1 MASRRLL
8 PPSVRDTLLGIPS
21 DTVSLERNYVLA
33 DEDLEL
39 IDTRRSAANRLA
51 LAIHIVLFR
60 HPGQGWLDGTHLPGA
75 LLVWLAEQI
84 AAPVSALADYGTTRG
99 EIRSDHRRLAMRH
112 LELQLFVSHDD
123 MATAIELASRAAFD
137 TDDGRLILERLI
149 RDLKALRYVLP
160 SASRLERIGLA
171 GRARARRFS
180 AQALNDALD
189 ETHESAL
196 TELLRHDATLGQ
208 SRLTWLRG
216 LPYSTSA
223 ASLHGLLDRLK
234 FVRELGLPADLGDN
248 IHPVRLTKF
257 AREGAVAPVNLLSDF
272 GERRR
277 IATLAAQMSELHT
290 VLTDAAIAMFERL
303 TGQLFSRS
311 KNRQERSWSASKPQ
325 VGRLIRLFGGTL
337 DAVVRARQQKQDPFA
352 VLDEEIG
359 WDRLLRSRE
368 EIATFE
374 DLTTEDALPLAAGR
388 YTQLRRFAPAFLE
401 AFDFS
406 VPQAG
411 QDLQAALEL
420 LKEHNRAGKRNLPDL
435 VPMPFASQ
443 NWKSQVLEN
452 GRPRRR
458 VYETAVVAT
467 LRDRLRAGDVWV
479 EGSRD
484 YRRFDAYLPPLDE
497 AREVLADSGL
507 ETDGPTWLEGR
518 REALSQRLHE
528 VRKRLVRGHID
539 GVSLE
544 RGRLKITPYD
554 AVTPSAAK
562 RLDHAIDVLMPRIR
576 ITDLLWDVNA
586 QTGFLDAFTDLR
598 SGRLHSN
605 PVALLATILAGATNL
620 GLERMAQASRSVSHA
635 QLSWAS
641 TWYLRSQTYADALAR
656 IIDSHHA
663 LPFAKV
669 WGSADRTS
677 SDGQFFA
684 SGRKSGEINAKYGP
698 DPGLKIYSFLS
709 GQYGSF
715 HANVIGA
722 TAGEAP
728 FVLDGLVGNAAQFN
742 PLMHYVDT
750 GGVSDHVFALFHLLG
765 LVFAPRLRDFPDR
778 RLACFGKPGQF
789 KGLAPIMGKPIHET
803 VILDHW
809 DDVMRLTAGIKTK
822 AVQPSAMLRKLG
834 AYRQQNRLHFALGE
848 IGRIER
854 TLFMLEWIER
864 PELRMACQAGLSK
877 SEARHTLAK
886 AVFAHSQGRIQ
897 DRSHAAQQR
906 RVMALNLVIA
916 AIVYWNTCY
925 MDKAANYLRRQGRLP
940 DPNLLR
946 YVSPLGWYHIGLT
959 GDYNWH
965 SGAAERMNVRPL
977 NLYPARIRA

>member
-1 MASRRLL
+1 
-8 PPSVRDTLLGIPS
+8 
-21 DTVSLERNYVLA
+21 
-33 DEDLEL
+33 
-39 IDTRRSAANRLA
+39 
-51 LAIHIVLFR
+51 
-60 HPGQGWLDGTHLPGA
+60 
-75 LLVWLAEQI
+75 
-84 AAPVSALADYGTTRG
+84 
-99 EIRSDHRRLAMRH
+99 MRH
-112 LELQLFVSHDD
+112 LGLQPFVSRDD
-123 MATAIELASRAAFD
+123 MAAAIRLAARAAFD
-137 TDDGRLILERLI
+137 TDDGRLILERLVS
-149 RDLKALRYVLP
+149 DLKALRYVLP
-160 SASRLERIGLA
+160 SAVRLERIGLA
-171 GRARARRFS
+171 GRARARRLS

-189 ETHESAL
+189 ESHKSAL
-196 TELLRHDATLGQ
+196 TDLLRHDPALGQ

-216 LPYSTSA
+216 LPHSTSS
-223 ASLHGLLDRLK
+223 ASLRGLLDRLK
-234 FVRELGLPADLGDN
+234 FVRELGLPAELGDN
-248 IHPVRLTKF
+248 IHPARLARF
-257 AREGAVAPVNLLSDF
+257 AREGAVAPINLLSDF

-277 IATLAAQMSELHT
+277 IATLAAQVSELDT

-303 TGQLFSRS
+303 TGLLFTRS

-337 DAVVRARQQKQDPFA
+337 DAMVRARQHKQDPFA
-352 VLDEEIG
+352 VLDAEIG

-368 EIATFE
+368 EIASFG
-374 DLTTEDALPLAAGR
+374 DLATEDALPLAAGR
-388 YTQLRRFAPAFLE
+388 YAQLRRFAPAFLE
-401 AFDFS
+401 AFDFK
-406 VPQAG
+406 VPEAG

-420 LKEHNRAGKRNLPDL
+420 LKEHNRAGKRNLPDV

-443 NWKSQVLEN
+443 HWKSLIPDN

-497 AREVLADSGL
+497 ARQVLADSGL

-518 REALSQRLHE
+518 RETLRQRLHE
-528 VRKRLVRGHID
+528 VRKKLVRGHLE
-539 GVSLE
+539 GVRLE

-554 AVTPSAAK
+554 AVTPHAAR
-562 RLDHAIDVLMPRIR
+562 RLDYAIDTLMPRIR
-576 ITDLLWDVNA
+576 ITDLLWDVGV

-598 SGRLHSN
+598 SGRPHRS

-620 GLERMAQASRSVSHA
+620 GLERMAHASGSISHA

-641 TWYLRSQTYADALAR
+641 AWHLRPETYADALAR
-656 IIDSHHA
+656 IIDAHHA

-669 WGSADRTS
+669 WGEADRTS

-742 PLMHYVDT
+742 PLVHYVDT

-789 KGLAPIMGKPIHET
+789 KGLAPIMGRPIHEA

-809 DDVMRLTAGIKTK
+809 GDVMRLTAGIKTQ

-834 AYRQQNRLHFALGE
+834 AYRQQNRLYLALGE

-877 SEARHTLAK
+877 SESRHTLAK
-886 AVFAHSQGRIQ
+886 AVFAHSQGRIH

-925 MDKAANYLRRQGRLP
+925 MDKAVHYLRRQGRLP
-940 DPNLLR
+940 DPGLLR
-946 YVSPLGWYHIGLT
+946 YVSPLGWDHIGLT

-965 SGAAERMNVRPL
+965 SAAGERMNARPL
-977 NLYPARIRA
+977 NLQSSKNPCVAALVCRADRTLPNVILDTNLAMRPSTARSRPVACANNLTK